1 MYVSVVNTNAE
12 AYAIN
17 RLDGTE
23 ITVPSREA
31 IILLTL
37 PNSIR

>member
-1 MYVSVVNTNAE
+1 MYVSIISTNAK

-23 ITVPSREA
+23 ITVSSREA